1 MKEQFVVEQH
11 QSALAADGLESSFP
25 MTREVS
31 NKSQIAGIADT
42 ITYNKGASIL
52 RMINLL
58 FGTNIFENAL
68 RIYIQNK

>member
-1 MKEQFVVEQH
+1 MKEQFLVEQH
-11 QSALAADGLESSFP
+11 QSALIADSLESSLP

-31 NKSQIAGIADT
+31 SKSQVAGIGDT

-52 RMINLL
+52 RMINFL